1 MSRLLQVLHEDGL
14 TCPVLVERV
23 RGAPGRS
30 INWLGSVLAR
40 VRSQYPEVGSDVS
53 IMPCVMS
60 CVQVNLR
67 DLCRLIN
74 EWCMDQIKHG
84 VRARPDIE
92 R

>member
-40 VRSQYPEVGSDVS
+40 VRSQYPEVGSDVF
-53 IMPCVMS
+53 MS
-60 CVQVNLR
+60 CHVS
-67 DLCRLIN
+67 CRVFRLT
-74 EWCMDQIKHG
+74 
-84 VRARPDIE
+84 
-92 R
+92 

>member
-40 VRSQYPEVGSDVS
+40 VRSQYPEVGS
-53 IMPCVMS
+53 VMS
-60 CVQVNLR
+60 GQVSR
-67 DLCRLIN
+67 RVFRLT
-74 EWCMDQIKHG
+74 
-84 VRARPDIE
+84 
-92 R
+92 

>member
-1 MSRLLQVLHEDGL
+1 M
-14 TCPVLVERV
+14 TCQVLVERV

-40 VRSQYPEVGSDVS
+40 VRAQYPEVGSDVFMS
-53 IMPCVMS
+53 GVMS